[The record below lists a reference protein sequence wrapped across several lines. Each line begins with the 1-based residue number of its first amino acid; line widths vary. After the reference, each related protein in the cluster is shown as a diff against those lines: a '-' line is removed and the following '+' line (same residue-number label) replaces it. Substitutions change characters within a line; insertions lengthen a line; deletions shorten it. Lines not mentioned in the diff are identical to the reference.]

1 MTTTTFPAFA
11 DPTVPFVAPTPSSFG
26 DLSDDAVVDLQRT
39 LGELRRRVDAV
50 SSAASWPAVRGTT
63 SDSKDSR
70 SASALA
76 RPRH

>member
-11 DPTVPFVAPTPSSFG
+11 DPTVPFVAPTPSS
-26 DLSDDAVVDLQRT
+26 
-39 LGELRRRVDAV
+39 
-50 SSAASWPAVRGTT
+50 VRGTT